1 MSSGYSHDLGNP
13 RGCVE
18 TSFFFP
24 MSFFVR
30 WTSSDQLGFADR
42 WTRFEV
48 GIFVPTGEDE
58 ARSLAGSLSGFYQ
71 QPGES
76 NHLKRDGIS
85 TWWAH
90 DGTKNW
96 PASCGFIGAPFFL
109 WAVGRRPFNP
119 LTFPARGQE
128 SITELAAAM
137 CLDMECLGLFHPDGF
152 VGIKWINR
160 WFQGLIG
167 SELGRKPNG
176 LITLALLEHRVSH
189 GSKFIHSGG

>member
-1 MSSGYSHDLGNP
+1 MVSPTAEL
-13 RGCVE
+13 VL
-18 TSFFFP
+18 
-24 MSFFVR
+24 R
-30 WTSSDQLGFADR
+30 WVFLCQPARTRPEVWLDR
-42 WTRFEV
+42 CQDFTNSQV
-48 GIFVPTGEDE
+48 SPITLNGM
-58 ARSLAGSLSGFYQ
+58 AL
-71 QPGES
+71 
-76 NHLKRDGIS
+76 
-85 TWWAH
+85 AH
-90 DGTKNW
+90 DGHMM
-96 PASCGFIGAPFFL
+96 APRTDQLVVDSLVPRFFL